1 MKLEQTIQRSK
12 KSTSG
17 IIGQSRQTS
26 YVTEWELVYY
36 EILAISNIFTSI
48 ASDGLGFRETD
59 LHHELSGSLTKVLSD
74 SVDKVFNFLL
84 ERNNPYD
91 VKETTKLHHFT
102 TGHIVFDEHAKRLLS
117 FFDHG
122 QANYIEF
129 CKERYINKTKI
140 LSDRIT
146 KNQLPLFQSNR
157 KDANKAVPNKEKLL
171 LKTQGMIQ
179 KELDIARFR
188 YMSMKDILNFKDI
201 LNLSET
207 SILFDGDF
215 TSKPDKH
222 VLVSELEKYITEPY
236 EYLERNS
243 PTNLCVDFMSLM
255 RRVNLSK
262 CLTFKDS
269 FEIVWSRITNT
280 CAFQQVNIV
289 FDSYLDESI
298 KFGER
303 ERRTV
308 SRPLVIVNM
317 QEESHIPAQIEKFWE
332 NNSNKENLQKL
343 AKEFCINKSIE
354 NQINAV
360 LSGCLSD
367 NEDRCLKAVEVRDE
381 FVFDR
386 ADLDIDIEEAD
397 LRIIPHVSKSFS
409 RNFTNIVVISNDTDL
424 LILLLHYLPQ
434 FIENGLE
441 EL

>member
-1 MKLEQTIQRSK
+1 MKGKFVVKTKKGSFNAVSPDTKLEQTIRRSK

-26 YVTEWELVYY
+26 YVTEWELVYH
-36 EILAISNIFTSI
+36 EILAISNIFPSITSH
-48 ASDGLGFRETD
+48 GLGFRETD
-59 LHHELSGSLTKVLSD
+59 LHHELSGSLTKVLSH

-84 ERNNPYD
+84 ERNNPYE

-129 CKERYINKTKI
+129 RKERYINKTKI

-179 KELDIARFR
+179 KELDIARSR
-188 YMSMKDILNFKDI
+188 YISMKDILKFD
-201 LNLSET
+201 LSET

-215 TSKPDKH
+215 TSKHGKH
-222 VLVSELEKYITEPY
+222 VLVSELEIYITEPC
-236 EYLERNS
+236 EYLEKNS

-269 FEIVWSRITNT
+269 FEIVWSMITNT
-280 CAFQQVNIV
+280 CAFLQVNIV

-298 KFGER
+298 KVGER

-308 SRPLVIVNM
+308 SQPLVIVNM
-317 QEESHIPAQIEKFWE
+317 QEESHIPVQIAKFWA

-343 AKEFCINKSIE
+343 AKEFFINKSIE

-367 NEDRCLKAVEVRDE
+367 NEDHCFKAVEVRDE

-386 ADLDIDIEEAD
+386 ADLD
-397 LRIIPHVSKSFS
+397 RH
-409 RNFTNIVVISNDTDL
+409 
-424 LILLLHYLPQ
+424 
-434 FIENGLE
+434 
-441 EL
+441 

>member
-1 MKLEQTIQRSK
+1 MSMLN
-12 KSTSG
+12 
-17 IIGQSRQTS
+17 
-26 YVTEWELVYY
+26 V
-36 EILAISNIFTSI
+36 
-48 ASDGLGFRETD
+48 
-59 LHHELSGSLTKVLSD
+59 
-74 SVDKVFNFLL
+74 
-84 ERNNPYD
+84 
-91 VKETTKLHHFT
+91 
-102 TGHIVFDEHAKRLLS
+102 LS

-129 CKERYINKTKI
+129 RKERYINKTKI

-179 KELDIARFR
+179 KELDIARSR
-188 YMSMKDILNFKDI
+188 YISMKDILKF
-201 LNLSET
+201 NLSET

-215 TSKPDKH
+215 TSKQDKH
-222 VLVSELEKYITEPY
+222 VLVSELEKYITEPC
-236 EYLERNS
+236 EYFEKNS

-269 FEIVWSRITNT
+269 FEIVWSMITNI
-280 CAFQQVNIV
+280 CAFLQVNIV
-289 FDSYLDESI
+289 FDSYLGESI
-298 KFGER
+298 KVGER
-303 ERRTV
+303 ERRAV
-308 SRPLVIVNM
+308 SQPLVIVNM
-317 QEESHIPAQIEKFWE
+317 QEESHIPVQIEKFWA

-343 AKEFCINKSIE
+343 AKEFFINKSIE

-367 NEDRCLKAVEVRDE
+367 NEDHPFKTVEVRDE

-397 LRIIPHVSKSFS
+397 LRIIPHVSKSVS
-409 RNFTNIVVISNDTDL
+409 RNFTNIVVISNDTDVF
-424 LILLLHYLPQ
+424 ILLLHYLPQ

-441 EL
+441 ELWIKFGAGGHSRFTPLHVMYNNMNKELHSVILKAHILTGCDTTSKIGTKKEH